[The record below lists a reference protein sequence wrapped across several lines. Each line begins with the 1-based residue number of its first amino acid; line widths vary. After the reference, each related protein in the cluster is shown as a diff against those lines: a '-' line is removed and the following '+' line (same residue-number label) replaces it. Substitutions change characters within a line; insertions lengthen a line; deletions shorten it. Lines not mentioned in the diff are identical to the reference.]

1 MTTAT
6 HTTPTARRVADAGGA
21 IEESRYCRLLGT
33 SGAHAAIGQAV
44 KLENDSVCWKL
55 HPVYAQWLWPLM
67 SRVAELVLLVP
78 QDLLEPLTTHDI
90 PPAPRPPSEK
100 EKHLI
105 LKIPE
110 RPTDCVRVYT
120 LRVPGKAALVH
131 RAFPTRLAN
140 LLILRD
146 HRRGDQATAARKAN
160 EANALPP
167 DTGAA
172 D

>member
-1 MTTAT
+1 VTTAT
-6 HTTPTARRVADAGGA
+6 HTTPTARRVADADGA

-67 SRVAELVLLVP
+67 TRVTELVLLVP
-78 QDLLEPLTTHDI
+78 QDLLEPLTTYDFPH
-90 PPAPRPPSEK
+90 APRPPSEK
-100 EKHLI
+100 EKRLI

-110 RPTDCVRVYT
+110 RPTDCARVYT

-146 HRRGDQATAARKAN
+146 HRRGDQRTARQKAT
-160 EANALPP
+160 EADALPSN
-167 DTGAA
+167 TRAA